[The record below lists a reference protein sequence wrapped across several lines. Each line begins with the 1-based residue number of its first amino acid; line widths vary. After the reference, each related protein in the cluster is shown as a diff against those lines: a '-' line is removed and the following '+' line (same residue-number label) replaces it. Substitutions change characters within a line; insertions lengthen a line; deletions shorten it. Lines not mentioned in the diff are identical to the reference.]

1 MKTHK
6 NRKEFGVAVKAL
18 IKRNDKFLILH
29 KSSEEDINPNSY
41 DIPGGRISFGETL
54 KEALEREILEET
66 GLDVTVGRILEAWTF
81 TKNNSFQL
89 TGINYLCSY
98 SSGKVRLSAEHD
110 SYKWVCVKDI
120 LTSGNYP
127 EFLVGAVKLTTE

>member
-1 MKTHK
+1 MKTSK

-18 IKRNDKFLILH
+18 IKRDDKFLILH

-66 GLDVTVGRILEAWTF
+66 GLDVIMGSILEAWTF
-81 TKNNSFQL
+81 TKDNCFQL
-89 TGINYLCSY
+89 VGLNYLCSY
-98 SSGKVRLSAEHD
+98 GSGEVRLSTEHD
-110 SYKWVCVKDI
+110 SYEWVRTKDI
-120 LTSGNYP
+120 LASRSYP
-127 EFLVGAVKLTTE
+127 KFLVGAVKLAMK